1 MTFSRTIF
9 KFSHFNFIKTVI
21 HILMTDYLKSH
32 YNLDDPDFVSIIDE
46 VPLWSAPFGL
56 KILDTIQY
64 KRRIKVL
71 DIGLG
76 LGFPSIELAMRLG
89 NSSKVY
95 GLDPWKAG
103 IERAKQKMR
112 MFGLSNVEFFE
123 GCAEQMPFE
132 STFFD
137 LIVSNNGINNVQD
150 VEKTFQECNRVSKI
164 GARFVFTFNTDRTFK
179 EFYNIYRQVLNEN
192 NLEKYNDKITEHIYS
207 KRKPVSE
214 IENYLKYSGFKID
227 SIHEDIFYYQFSD
240 GTAMLNHAV
249 IKYAFME
256 SWKKIIPI
264 YYQVKIFKQIENR
277 LNAQAAKAGGFSMQ
291 VPFVTMDCE
300 KEKNPTLKS

>member
-1 MTFSRTIF
+1 
-9 KFSHFNFIKTVI
+9 
-21 HILMTDYLKSH
+21 MTDYLKANF
-32 YNLDDPDFVSIIDE
+32 NLDDPEFVSIIDE

-56 KILDTIQY
+56 NILDTIQY
-64 KRRIKVL
+64 KRGIKVL

-76 LGFPSIELAMRLG
+76 LGFPSIEIAMRLG

-112 MFGLSNVEFFE
+112 MFGLSNIELIE
-123 GCAEQMPFE
+123 GLAEQMPFVDRL
-132 STFFD
+132 FD
-137 LIVSNNGINNVQD
+137 LIVSNNGINNVQNI
-150 VEKTFQECNRVSKI
+150 EKTIEECNRVAKA
-164 GARFVFTFNTDRTFK
+164 GARFIFAFNTDQTFI
-179 EFYNIYRQVLNEN
+179 EFYNVYRQVLNEN
-192 NLEKYNDKITEHIYS
+192 NLGKYNDKISEHIYS

-227 SIHEDIFYYQFSD
+227 SIHEDIFYYRFSD

-256 SWKKIIPI
+256 SWKNIIPVD
-264 YYQVKIFKQIENR
+264 YQEKIFKQIENR
-277 LNAQAAKAGGFSMQ
+277 LNAQAEKTGGFSMQ
-291 VPFVTMDCE
+291 VPFVTVDCE
-300 KEKNPTLKS
+300 KKKISPLKS